1 MSSNLGEN
9 ALQRLECILR
19 LLKETSVDDK
29 GARAVSARGLLSQI
43 DAEFVHLLQFFSDI
57 LGKVKKVSQQLQ
69 DQQADLG
76 EACKLISSL
85 REDLLDIRNS
95 NLIGRYCDRVTQLC
109 KKCSI
114 SPTIT
119 RSRKRNRQP
128 SRRLDEFIVLES
140 TGHRSTSSDSSHV
153 HISNF
158 YPVLDCFVSELD
170 SGFSRESSVI
180 YRGISAL
187 SPGGNT
193 FLSEEPLNA
202 FASAYSINGG
212 YLKHEIALVRKLLL
226 KEPEKLTSIM
236 NLVIHL
242 PL

>member
-1 MSSNLGEN
+1 MYQNEQVRELQRLSDTRWWCRATSCEN

-19 LLKETSVDDK
+19 LLKETSADDT
-29 GARAVSARGLLSQI
+29 GARAVSARGLLAQI
-43 DAEFVHLLQFFSDI
+43 DAEFVHLSQFFSDI

-95 NLIGRYCDRVTQLC
+95 NLIERYSDKVTQLC

-114 SPTIT
+114 SPTTT

-140 TGHRSTSSDSSHV
+140 TGHRSTSSVSSHV
-153 HISNF
+153 HISIF
-158 YPVLDCFVSELD
+158 YPRLND
-170 SGFSRESSVI
+170 S
-180 YRGISAL
+180 
-187 SPGGNT
+187 
-193 FLSEEPLNA
+193 PL
-202 FASAYSINGG
+202 
-212 YLKHEIALVRKLLL
+212 
-226 KEPEKLTSIM
+226 T
-236 NLVIHL
+236 
-242 PL
+242 PLRD

>member
-1 MSSNLGEN
+1 MTQELVLYLLEDYLHKLMQNLF
-9 ALQRLECILR
+9 
-19 LLKETSVDDK
+19 TSY
-29 GARAVSARGLLSQI
+29 S
-43 DAEFVHLLQFFSDI
+43 FSHI

-76 EACKLISSL
+76 EACKLISSP

-95 NLIGRYCDRVTQLC
+95 NLIERYSDQVTQLC

-114 SPTIT
+114 SPTTT
-119 RSRKRNRQP
+119 RWRKRNRQP

-153 HISNF
+153 HISIF
-158 YPVLDCFVSELD
+158 YPDLDCFVSELD
-170 SGFSRESSVI
+170 SRFSRESCVI

-193 FLSEEPLNA
+193 FLSE
-202 FASAYSINGG
+202 
-212 YLKHEIALVRKLLL
+212 
-226 KEPEKLTSIM
+226 
-236 NLVIHL
+236 
-242 PL
+242 